1 MKEIT
6 RLITIRNYNILVSCC
21 LLMTCACAE
30 KKLDYFPGDEGIRW
44 DYSLTYVTVDETRN
58 ERLIIEN
65 LPPEELDGTEVL
77 LKKNLQGDEL
87 VYSERP
93 SGLFSLGYFTREG
106 RQRKFVSEQRLVV
119 PRPAL
124 PGSTWQSVLRTVA
137 LENGGPR
144 GVIVE
149 EEVEV
154 EALVT
159 SVNDVV
165 KVKAGRFR
173 NCLRIEKKG
182 QKRLPLGKY
191 QYLGDTQLRVHE
203 TSWYAPG
210 VGLVKVSRREETDAR
225 LLKQGSYELELRSV
239 AGIK

>member
-1 MKEIT
+1 MRETARPIT
-6 RLITIRNYNILVSCC
+6 KYNYNFLVSCC
-21 LLMTCACAE
+21 LLVACACAE
-30 KKLDYFPGDEGIRW
+30 KKLDYFPGDEGMRW
-44 DYSLTYVTVDETRN
+44 DYSLTYITADETRN
-58 ERLIIEN
+58 ERLIIEI
-65 LPPEELDGTEVL
+65 LPPEELDGSEVL

-87 VYSERP
+87 VYSERA
-93 SGLFSLGYFTREG
+93 SGLFSLGYFTRDG
-106 RQRKFVSEQRLVV
+106 KQRKFVAEERLVV

-124 PGSTWQSVLRTVA
+124 PGSAWQSVLRTVA

-144 GVIVE
+144 GVTIE
-149 EEVEV
+149 EEVKV

-159 SVNDVV
+159 SINDIV

-173 NCLRIEKKG
+173 DCLRIEKKG
-182 QKRLPLGKY
+182 EKRLPLGKY
-191 QYLGDTQLRVHE
+191 QYIGDTQLRVRE

-239 AGIK
+239 TGIN